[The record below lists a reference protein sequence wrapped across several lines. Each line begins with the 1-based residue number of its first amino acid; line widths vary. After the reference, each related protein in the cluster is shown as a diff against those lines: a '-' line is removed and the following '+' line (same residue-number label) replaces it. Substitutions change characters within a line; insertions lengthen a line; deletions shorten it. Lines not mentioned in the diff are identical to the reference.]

1 MGATPSNMQIEN
13 VEVAQSKTA
22 SEIKELRN
30 HHNQSRKRLEKL
42 ENDVEEVSLPLTG
55 SAKMMY
61 LTLCIL
67 STVETRTRR
76 DAGSRRVEAPEG
88 GD

>member
-1 MGATPSNMQIEN
+1 MPSYMQIEN

-42 ENDVEEVSLPLTG
+42 ENDVEEASLTLTG
-55 SAKMMY
+55 SAKTIHSNT
-61 LTLCIL
+61 LTSLHSGNENALQCRIKT
-67 STVETRTRR
+67 S
-76 DAGSRRVEAPEG
+76 
-88 GD
+88 